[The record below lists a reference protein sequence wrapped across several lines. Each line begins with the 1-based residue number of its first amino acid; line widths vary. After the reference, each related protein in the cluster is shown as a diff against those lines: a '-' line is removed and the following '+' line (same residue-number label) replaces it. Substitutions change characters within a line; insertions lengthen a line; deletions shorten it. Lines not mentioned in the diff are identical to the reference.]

1 MLVAG
6 SFACA
11 SLCFIHSQLH
21 VCSTF
26 AIWQHPDPAQNLTKS
41 CRPSQLSTH
50 KISSKSVHNFF
61 RYPAKIQKSGVSC
74 FLDPDYDPDPAQNL
88 INSSRSPQLLTRK
101 ILSKFVHNLLR
112 YTAKIPKSGSWIQ
125 SMIRITLKSYS
136 VRPRP
141 DICWHTKFHPNPSTC
156 FWVILLT
163 DRQTNATNRIT
174 SSFVG
179 GNNNGF
185 V

>member
-88 INSSRSPQLLTRK
+88 INSSRPSQLLTRI
-101 ILSKFVHNLLR
+101 ILWKFVHNLLR
-112 YTAKIPKSGSWIQ
+112 YTTKIPKSSVNPFPGSRVWSGLGSKVQFVHVPTSVDTQNFIQ
-125 SMIRITLKSYS
+125 IH
-136 VRPRP
+136 PRV
-141 DICWHTKFHPNPSTC
+141 FE
-156 FWVILLT
+156 
-163 DRQTNATNRIT
+163 
-174 SSFVG
+174 
-179 GNNNGF
+179 
-185 V
+185 

>member
-21 VCSTF
+21 VCCTF

-88 INSSRSPQLLTRK
+88 INSSRPPQLLTRI
-101 ILSKFVHNLLR
+101 ILWKFVHNLLR
-112 YTAKIPKSGSWIQ
+112 YTTKIPKSSVNPFPGSRVWSGLGSKVTQFVHVPTSVDTQNFIQ
-125 SMIRITLKSYS
+125 IH
-136 VRPRP
+136 PRV
-141 DICWHTKFHPNPSTC
+141 FE
-156 FWVILLT
+156 
-163 DRQTNATNRIT
+163 
-174 SSFVG
+174 
-179 GNNNGF
+179 
-185 V
+185 